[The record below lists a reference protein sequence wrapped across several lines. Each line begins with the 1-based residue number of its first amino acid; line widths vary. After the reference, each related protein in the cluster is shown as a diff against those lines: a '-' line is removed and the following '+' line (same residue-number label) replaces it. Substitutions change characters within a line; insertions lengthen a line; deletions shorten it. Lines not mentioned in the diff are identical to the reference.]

1 MSYVVLVLL
10 AILAVGVLTP
20 GFAQQATPEQPA
32 TIPFTVESD
41 LAPVPTGN
49 TTAPDP
55 APIPTAN
62 TTAPDPAPTQTG
74 NTTAPDPAPTQTG
87 NTTAPDPAPTQTGN
101 TTAPDPAPTQTGNTT
116 APDPAPTQTG
126 NTTAPDPAPTQTGNT
141 TAPDPAPTQTGNT
154 TAPDPAPV
162 QTTTEQTSPVKQMRE
177 GIPLNQIQCNDQRIL
192 IESPAGKPVCVFDGT
207 VEKLSQRGWDVVVSL
222 EPVTDTV
229 EEPATDTTEEPTT
242 DTPTEPISEEPAD
255 QPSESITTTVG
266 NSTTNT
272 PVEEPATTTVGN
284 STTNTPVEEPATTTV
299 GNSTTNTPVEE
310 PATTTVGNST
320 TNTPVEEPAT
330 TTVGNSTT
338 NTPVEEPA
346 TTTVGNST
354 TNTPVEE
361 PATTTVGNSTTNT
374 PVEEPATTTVGNS
387 TTNTPVEEPATDTP
401 TESPS
406 EETADELTTDTQTGD
421 GQIIYFST
429 SSPVEFVH
437 DGRERELSG
446 NGGWGP
452 WYDIIMNATWS
463 PTDIDQQGIISVISP
478 PHEKYSVN
486 QGVGLY
492 LEDWMPTFIPD
503 GQKLLDAN
511 TSFDKYKD
519 KGTRPHEVHSLRFD
533 FVPTSF
539 VLTED
544 IDVADLKYSKGFWIG
559 VKHSTIP
566 SASQFPKIGPYDGI
580 THEGYVPMIRDG
592 KNVIVYEG
600 VFYDNYY
607 ANITFLLDENT
618 MMYIN
623 SHYHTLE
630 ELFPVFDSIM
640 Q

>member
-20 GFAQQATPEQPA
+20 GFAQQPATEQPT

-41 LAPVPTGN
+41 LAPVPTANTTAPDPAPIPTANTTAPDPAPIPTANTTAPDPAPIPTANTTAPDPAPIPTGN

-62 TTAPDPAPTQTG
+62 TTAPDPAP
-74 NTTAPDPAPTQTG
+74 
-87 NTTAPDPAPTQTGN
+87 
-101 TTAPDPAPTQTGNTT
+101 
-116 APDPAPTQTG
+116 
-126 NTTAPDPAPTQTGNT
+126 
-141 TAPDPAPTQTGNT
+141 
-154 TAPDPAPV
+154 
-162 QTTTEQTSPVKQMRE
+162 EQTSPVKQMRE

-192 IESPAGKPVCVFDGT
+192 LESPAGKPVCVFDGT
-207 VEKLSQRGWDVVVSL
+207 VEKLSQRGWYVVVSL

-229 EEPATDTTEEPTT
+229 EEPATDTTENPTT
-242 DTPTEPISEEPAD
+242 DTPTEPISEESTD
-255 QPSESITTTVG
+255 QSIESITNTVG
-266 NSTTNT
+266 NSTTNTPVEEPATNTVENSTTNT

-320 TNTPVEEPAT
+320 TNTPVEEPVTDIVEEPT
-330 TTVGNSTT
+330 TD
-338 NTPVEEPA
+338 TPVEEP
-346 TTTVGNST
+346 TTD
-354 TNTPVEE
+354 TPVEE
-361 PATTTVGNSTTNT
+361 PTTDT
-374 PVEEPATTTVGNS
+374 PVEEPTTD
-387 TTNTPVEEPATDTP
+387 TPTEEPATDTIEEPTTDTPVEEPTTDTP
-401 TESPS
+401 TEEPATDTIEEPTTDTLTESSS
-406 EETADELTTDTQTGD
+406 EETADKLTIDTQTGD

-437 DGRERELSG
+437 DGREIELPGPFGS
-446 NGGWGP
+446 WP
-452 WYDIIMNATWS
+452 WYDKIMNATWS

-486 QGVGLY
+486 PGVGFY
-492 LEDWMPTFIPD
+492 LEDWMPTVIPD
-503 GQKLLDAN
+503 GQKLLDAS
-511 TSFDKYKD
+511 TSFAKYKD
-519 KGTRPHEVHSLRFD
+519 KGTRPDEVHSLRFD

-544 IDVADLKYSKGFWIG
+544 IDVVDLTRSNGFWIG
-559 VKHSTIP
+559 VQHSTIP
-566 SASQFPKIGPYDGI
+566 FPKIGTYYGV
-580 THEGYVPMIRDG
+580 THEGYDPMTHDG
-592 KNVIVYEG
+592 KNVVTYEDLLG
-600 VFYDNYY
+600 SNYI
-607 ANITFLLDENT
+607 ASISFLLDENT
-618 MMYIN
+618 MMSIN